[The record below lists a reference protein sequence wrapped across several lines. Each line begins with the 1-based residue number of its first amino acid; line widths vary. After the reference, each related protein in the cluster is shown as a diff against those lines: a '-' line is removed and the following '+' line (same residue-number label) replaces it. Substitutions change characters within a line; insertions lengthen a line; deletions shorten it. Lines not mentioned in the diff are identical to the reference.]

1 LTLKEKLM
9 TVYVLAASWGSEN
22 AADDCVMGV
31 FKSWD
36 EAYDMMAGE
45 FDVEDVHP
53 LPAMYGSTYAN
64 DVDYYTWG
72 DHVYGDGALITISE
86 FDI

>member
-1 LTLKEKLM
+1 
-9 TVYVLAASWGSEN
+9 
-22 AADDCVMGV
+22 
-31 FKSWD
+31 
-36 EAYDMMAGE
+36 MMAGE

-72 DHVYGDGALITISE
+72 DHVYGDGSLITISE